1 MEENKKIIFED
12 VEEEYEFLDSVE
24 YDGNTYFMLVPVSE
38 DEDIDGEVFI
48 MKLVELDGEQ
58 MLEGVDNEEIF
69 DAVYNIFKENNKDDF
84 EFLD

>member
-1 MEENKKIIFED
+1 
-12 VEEEYEFLDSVE
+12 
-24 YDGNTYFMLVPVSE
+24 MLVPVSE

-58 MLEGVDNEEIF
+58 MLEGVDNGEIF

>member
-58 MLEGVDNEEIF
+58 MLEGVDNGEIF